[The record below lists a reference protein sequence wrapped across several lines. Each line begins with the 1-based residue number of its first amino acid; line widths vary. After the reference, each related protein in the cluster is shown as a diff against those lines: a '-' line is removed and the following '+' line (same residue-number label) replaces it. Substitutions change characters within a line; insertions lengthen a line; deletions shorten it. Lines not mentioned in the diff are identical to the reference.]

1 MPFETQSYLDAG
13 VRAPGLIQP
22 PDAPEGSLWAA
33 ATRQENTIAAVYNY
47 MADRTGF
54 IYDPDHNPIDLI
66 KDTKY
71 EASYLHRFVDS
82 RSAGETQARMRR
94 IDQEEDDRRLLDA
107 GGFAGFVAQATM
119 GLADPTIL
127 LPMGIIYRGVRMG
140 SPILKSAAS
149 GAGFV
154 GAQAALQE
162 SILYGTHE
170 TRAGAESTM
179 HIATGAIVGALLGSA
194 ASYLTSK
201 QLANLTDNFTAFRNE
216 VNAEIASGGAG
227 AVGAAS
233 ARREFLTLA
242 SAMGGEKAAAF
253 LSPVTRLQTS
263 SLERAKAFI
272 RDAAD
277 AGLSYRENYEG
288 IVTSAGGTVETRIK
302 MRRGPLIDAVAS
314 QDDAYSRYFFG
325 KADVSAFE
333 RRSAAMRSEW
343 ASVTGQLGGK
353 LTAREFREEVGR
365 AMRRNDEHPI
375 PEIAEAA
382 KAFREKVFEPL
393 KKEAIKL
400 GLLPEDVK
408 VLGADSYLTRV
419 YNREMIKARRDQFHG
434 ILLRHFT
441 ELRDTASKKFEEKK
455 AKTVAALELE
465 HADLT
470 TPAAAR
476 PALVQKL
483 EADLDQ
489 HLAGNPSFVAL
500 DQTLK
505 DLRARAGK
513 AGATTEE
520 KAASRAEEEA
530 VRKTA
535 GPEYAQYVATRN
547 QLAAR
552 AVRLQRTEP
561 ASDAAG
567 ASDARPKVLEAL
579 GVLHR
584 HLIDNPQFAALDGA
598 RKDLRA
604 RARKAATT
612 EGERAVLRAEEKAAR
627 LGAGPEYEQ
636 YLATRVQLETRI
648 ARLKRTEPAGGAEP
662 GAAGFTTARGSTYE
676 IKADGTTVRNKA
688 ARSDPGHEGQ
698 SGPQPP
704 SERTFYVDPADA
716 QRLALPQ
723 AETRI
728 IDHGDGTLS
737 VAVQNA
743 DGRWG
748 ISPESRNIRVTTTP
762 EVGRMPVELWR
773 GEKIYG
779 LDGYKRI
786 HLGNQITELR
796 GASASPRAAG
806 ARPEAMSALKAAHK
820 SELGEL
826 EKRLDEV
833 MDTHAHARDKELEQA
848 KSIAAQQSAGASR
861 REKTVITGRLREAE
875 ARIAL
880 AHADIVAKES
890 KPFVRLIRDL
900 KKKQV
905 RELKDA
911 REQLT
916 AAERS
921 TDKAA
926 DLAERIGRTRATR
939 SKNELVESTDAD
951 MPGIV
956 ADVIN
961 TILGESVFRLPGIA
975 VIQGPKGPLRKR
987 ILNIPDAAIEEFL
1000 ESDVEKVARAYSQSM
1015 ASDIELAAKFGDV
1028 RLESVLKDLTDEFNT
1043 KVGRI
1048 PAGKPGDKARVRLS
1062 KDFERAQ
1069 ADIGAIRD
1077 RLRGNYRQ
1085 PDDPEGIAYRAGKVA
1100 LNLNYV
1106 ARLGGMTIS
1115 SLSDAGKPI
1124 FRYGMNAFRDGWI
1137 PLLRDLQGVKLA
1149 AREVRLAG
1157 TALDMVRDQRA
1168 LDLADIL
1175 DDFGRGNKFERATQ
1189 WGADRFG
1196 MLALMSPWNGA
1207 MKSMAG
1213 IITMAQVLH
1222 AAEAVAKG
1230 TATKKQV
1237 LNLSSAIDENMARQI
1252 WAHVEKSGTKTKG
1265 GIHLPN
1271 TEEWK
1276 LADGIADTQTIE
1288 AFRAVVNREVETM
1301 IIMPGVERP
1310 LWMSHPMGRILG
1322 QFKTFAMVSTQ
1333 RTTLAG
1339 LQQRDGAALMGAVS
1353 MMALG
1358 ALSSWTKAQIRGEDT
1373 STWTQGKW
1381 TVEALDNSGLL
1392 GVLMEANNIVDKLP
1406 GGPFALGRL
1415 SGKQVSRYQS
1425 RNLVGALG
1433 GPTLDAVADLATITR
1448 IASPTQKLSA
1458 ADIHAIR
1465 KIMPLQNLFYL
1476 RTLIDKV
1483 EEGINNSMN
1492 IPQRRPRH

>member
-1 MPFETQSYLDAG
+1 MPFEAQSYLDAG
-13 VRAPGLIQP
+13 MRAPGLIQP
-22 PDAPEGSLWAA
+22 PEAPEGSLFAA
-33 ATRQENTIAAVYNY
+33 ATRQENTIASVYNY

-54 IYDPDHNPIDLI
+54 TYDPDHNPIDLI

-94 IDQEEDDRRLLDA
+94 IDQEEDDKRLLDA
-107 GGFAGFVAQATM
+107 GGFAGFIAQATM

-140 SPILKSAAS
+140 SPMLKSAAS

-154 GAQAALQE
+154 GAQSALQE

-170 TRAGAESTM
+170 TRTGAESTM

-227 AVGAAS
+227 AVGAES

-242 SAMGGEKAAAF
+242 SAVGAEKALGF
-253 LSPVTRLQTS
+253 LTPVTRLQRS
-263 SLERAKAFI
+263 SLARAKAFI

-288 IVTSAGGTVETRIK
+288 VVTSAGGTVETRIK
-302 MRRGPLIDAVAS
+302 MRRGPLIEAVAT

-365 AMRRNDEHPI
+365 AMRRGDEHPI

-441 ELRDTASKKFEEKK
+441 GLRDTASKKFEEKK

-476 PALVQKL
+476 PALMAKL

-489 HLAGNPSFVAL
+489 HLTSNPSFVTL
-500 DQTLK
+500 DQNLK

-513 AGATTEE
+513 AATAEE
-520 KAASRAEEEA
+520 KAALRAEEKAARTE
-530 VRKTA
+530 A

-552 AVRLQRTEP
+552 MARLNRTEP
-561 ASDAAG
+561 ASDAAAVAPG
-567 ASDARPKVLEAL
+567 TRPK
-579 GVLHR
+579 
-584 HLIDNPQFAALDGA
+584 
-598 RKDLRA
+598 K
-604 RARKAATT
+604 
-612 EGERAVLRAEEKAAR
+612 
-627 LGAGPEYEQ
+627 
-636 YLATRVQLETRI
+636 I
-648 ARLKRTEPAGGAEP
+648 A
-662 GAAGFTTARGSTYE
+662 
-676 IKADGTTVRNKA
+676 
-688 ARSDPGHEGQ
+688 
-698 SGPQPP
+698 
-704 SERTFYVDPADA
+704 
-716 QRLALPQ
+716 
-723 AETRI
+723 
-728 IDHGDGTLS
+728 
-737 VAVQNA
+737 
-743 DGRWG
+743 
-748 ISPESRNIRVTTTP
+748 
-762 EVGRMPVELWR
+762 
-773 GEKIYG
+773 
-779 LDGYKRI
+779 
-786 HLGNQITELR
+786 
-796 GASASPRAAG
+796 
-806 ARPEAMSALKAAHK
+806 ALKAAHK

-848 KSIAAQQSAGASR
+848 KSIAAQRSAGASR
-861 REKTVITGRLREAE
+861 REKTVITGHLREAE

-900 KKKQV
+900 KKKQT

-911 REQLT
+911 REQLSSV
-916 AAERS
+916 ERS
-921 TDKAA
+921 TDRAA
-926 DLAERIGRTRATR
+926 DLAERIGSERAKR
-939 SKNELVESTDAD
+939 STNELVESVDAE
-951 MPGIV
+951 MPDIV
-956 ADVIN
+956 NGVIN
-961 TILGESVFRLPGIA
+961 AILGESVFRLPGIA
-975 VIQGPKGPLRKR
+975 VIAGEKGPLRKR

-1000 ESDVEKVARAYSQSM
+1000 ESDVEKVARVYSQSM

-1028 RLESVLKDLTDEFNT
+1028 RLESVLKELTDEFNM
-1043 KVGRI
+1043 KVDRLPKG
-1048 PAGKPGDKARVRLS
+1048 PAGDKPRKRMS
-1062 KDFERAQ
+1062 KDFEQ
-1069 ADIGAIRD
+1069 ATKDIGAIRD

-1085 PDDPEGIAYRAGKVA
+1085 PGDPEGIAYRAGKVA

-1115 SLSDAGKPI
+1115 SLSDAGRPI
-1124 FRYGMNAFRDGWI
+1124 MRYGMNAFRDGWI
-1137 PLLRDLQGVKLA
+1137 PLLTDLRGMKLA

-1168 LDLADIL
+1168 LELADVL

-1207 MKSMAG
+1207 GKSMAG
-1213 IITMAQVLH
+1213 IITMAEVLR
-1222 AAEAVAKG
+1222 AVEAVAKG
-1230 TATKKQV
+1230 TATQKQIGL
-1237 LNLSSAIDENMARQI
+1237 LNAGGISTRRLSPTVDDSMAARI
-1252 WAHVEKSGTKTKG
+1252 AAHSERSGTKTKG

-1271 TEEWK
+1271 TEDWK
-1276 LADGIADTQTIE
+1276 LPNGSSDIEAIE
-1288 AFRAVVNREVETM
+1288 AFRAVVNREVETL
-1301 IIMPGVERP
+1301 IVTPGVERP
-1310 LWMSHPMGRILG
+1310 LWMSHSIGRILG

-1339 LQQRDGAALMGAVS
+1339 LQQRDGAALMGVVS

-1415 SGKQVSRYQS
+1415 SGKTVSRYQS

-1433 GPTLDAVADLATITR
+1433 GPSLDAVGDLATMTR
-1448 IASPTQKLSA
+1448 LASPTQKWSG
-1458 ADIHAIR
+1458 ADTHAIR

-1476 RTLIDKV
+1476 RTLFDKV
-1483 EEGINNSMN
+1483 EEGINNSMG